1 MPMQRLP
8 WMLCL
13 CSVSLATAAV
23 PVATDVDKRI
33 DADVHAVLLHTDTP
47 GAAIAV
53 FKDGRLVY
61 RQAYGLRNREGHLP
75 ASVDTWFEIGSIT
88 KQFTA
93 AAILQLQEAGKLSI
107 DAKLA
112 TYLPDAPHANEVTLR
127 QLLSHT
133 SGLPEYLDGPD
144 IEQVATRPATFDQ
157 LVARIKDKPL
167 DFAPGSRWSYSN
179 TGYLMLGRVIEVVSH
194 EPYRQYVRTHL
205 LDPAGMTDTFTVA
218 DEGRHPTMAVGY
230 RHAQGKLERAPT
242 IHDTFGGAAGN
253 LVSTLDDLERWNRA
267 LMGGKIVSP
276 ADYALMATSV
286 MTTEKGSAEY
296 GLGLFVDSVE
306 GQPRVGH
313 TGGSFGFTT
322 ANEYF
327 PKQGVRIIAFTN
339 NGDNPEPGEML
350 TTAIFNELYPEI
362 YAATRKPAAGEDVK
376 MTTAARTT
384 FMQLQSGNE
393 DDSRFGSKLDAKMK
407 AGLSARLAKQFSA
420 FGAPTAFI
428 FKGRRAD
435 GSVKWFDYLIQFGPG
450 SMLKFGLGFD
460 EAGKVVSL
468 SFG

>member
-1 MPMQRLP
+1 M
-8 WMLCL
+8 
-13 CSVSLATAAV
+13 
-23 PVATDVDKRI
+23 
-33 DADVHAVLLHTDTP
+33 
-47 GAAIAV
+47 
-53 FKDGRLVY
+53 
-61 RQAYGLRNREGHLP
+61 
-75 ASVDTWFEIGSIT
+75 DTWYEIGSIT

-144 IEQVATRPATFDQ
+144 IEQVATKPATFDQ

-205 LDPAGMTDTFTVA
+205 LEPAGMTHTFTVA
-218 DEGRHPTMAVGY
+218 DEGSFSDMAVGY
-230 RHAQGKLERAPT
+230 RHADGKLERSPT

-253 LVSTLDDLERWNRA
+253 LVSTMDDLEKWNQA
-267 LMGGKIVSP
+267 LMSGKIVSP
-276 ADYALMATSV
+276 ADYARMSTSV
-286 MTTEKGSAEY
+286 MTTEKGSADY
-296 GLGLFVDSVE
+296 GLGLFVDTVD

-339 NGDNPEPGEML
+339 NGDNPEPGEMI
-350 TTAIFNELYPEI
+350 TTAIYNELYPEI
-362 YAATRKPAAGEDVK
+362 YAAVRKPAAGEDAT
-376 MTTAARTT
+376 MTAAARAT
-384 FMQLQSGNE
+384 FAQLQSGNE
-393 DDSRFGSKLDAKMK
+393 DHAHFGAKLDAKMK
-407 AGLSARLAKQFSA
+407 AGLSARLAKQFTP
-420 FGAPTAFI
+420 FGAPMAFI
-428 FKGRRAD
+428 YKGQRAD
-435 GSVKWFDYLIQFGPG
+435 GGVKWFDYLIEFGPG
-450 SMLKFGLGFD
+450 NMLKFGLGFD